1 MPDSQRPPLPVLPL
15 LLWETPPGLELILAQ
30 EGVPVHVVER
40 PRPFAFEAGRFVL
53 YDGRRVGRSQ
63 VRRCLDGRHVAI
75 DVALLR
81 EGEPTD
87 PFADL
92 IDPGAGLRAWQVGPH
107 RVAERVAHVPRAAI
121 RARLLGRLRDLLT
134 RSGGVWARLAAYPAP
149 YRAAFNFRADLD
161 EPYPEDYFAFARA
174 RAPLDDCTTHFVS
187 TRAYGESPDVLADL
201 ARLDTQSHGHHH
213 VVTRDGRPNR
223 RNLERAHE
231 ILVRAGITPTGFA
244 APEGRWNP
252 GLDRAIAAM
261 GYRYS
266 SDFSLGHDDRPFFPV
281 VDGRPGPVLQVPIH
295 PVCEGL
301 FLDRGITD
309 GRLMSAY
316 FAEVVRRKL
325 DAGEPAFV
333 YGHPERRLA
342 YYPEILARLAES
354 IEGQP
359 RVWRV
364 TLTAF
369 AAWWRWRS
377 ARRWSLVP
385 KGPGVFEVQFEE
397 WDTAYPLA
405 LEIQRGSHVA
415 TVRPERP
422 WTRVELNSLAYER
435 RLPRVD
441 LPHPEAVRQP
451 WTLRHALRH
460 ALDWETVTPLA
471 DLPADGV
478 RALLKRG
485 LRRIRPGRRPSR

>member
-1 MPDSQRPPLPVLPL
+1 VLPL
-15 LLWETPPGLELILAQ
+15 LLWDTPPGLELILAQ
-30 EGVPVHVVER
+30 EGVPYRVVDR
-40 PRPFAFEAGRFVL
+40 PRPFAFEAGRFVV
-53 YDGRRVGRSQ
+53 YDGRRVGRAQ
-63 VRRCLDGRHVAI
+63 LRRLLDGRHVAI

-87 PFADL
+87 PFPLL
-92 IDPGAGLRAWQVGPH
+92 IDTTAGPRAWTVGPH
-107 RVAERVAHVPRAAI
+107 RVTERVSVVPRAAI
-121 RARLLGRLRDLLT
+121 RARVLGRLRDAIA
-134 RSGGVWARLAAYPAP
+134 RSGGVWARLAAYPRP

-174 RAPLDDCTTHFVS
+174 RAPLDDCATHFVS
-187 TRAYGESPDVLADL
+187 TAAYGDHPAVLADL

-213 VVTRDGRPNR
+213 VVTRDPRVNR

-231 ILVRAGITPTGFA
+231 ILTNAGLAPTGFA
-244 APEGRWNP
+244 APEGRWNA
-252 GLDRAIAAM
+252 GLDCAM
-261 GYRYS
+261 AGLGYGYS
-266 SDFSLGHDDRPFFPV
+266 SDFSLGYDDRPFFPV
-281 VDGRPGPVLQVPIH
+281 VDGRFGPVLQVPIH

-309 GRLMSAY
+309 GRLMAAY

-342 YYPEILARLAES
+342 YYPEILSRLAET
-354 IEGQP
+354 IAGEP

-369 AAWWRWRS
+369 ARWWRWR
-377 ARRWSLVP
+377 AERRWSLVP
-385 KGPGVFEVQFEE
+385 KGAGVFEVQFEE
-397 WDTAYPLA
+397 WDRAYPLA
-405 LEIQRGSHVA
+405 LEIERGPGVA
-415 TVRPERP
+415 TIGLDRP
-422 WTRVELNSLAYER
+422 WTRVEPAALAYER
-435 RLPRVD
+435 RRPRAD
-441 LPHPEAVRQP
+441 LPHPEPIREPWSLRATVR
-451 WTLRHALRH
+451 R

-478 RALLKRG
+478 RAILKRG
-485 LRRIRPGRRPSR
+485 LRRVRPARRPPR